1 MKLDINDVLIKP
13 VLTEKAL
20 NLRDRY
26 NKYTFVVHP
35 QANKKQIKE
44 AVERIFGVKVLK
56 VNTMNYKPKPRRD
69 LRRRFRRVYGR
80 TSRYKKAVVT
90 LAKGD
95 RIDLGV

>member
-1 MKLDINDVLIKP
+1 MKLDYNDVIIEP

-26 NKYTFVVHP
+26 NKYTFIVHP
-35 QANKKQIKE
+35 DANKIQIKE
-44 AVERIFGVKVLK
+44 AVERLFGVKVLK

-69 LRRRFRRVYGR
+69 LRRRRIMGR
-80 TSRYKKAVVT
+80 TRRYKKAIVT
-90 LAKGD
+90 LAEGH